1 MTIVIQYE
9 FRNLN
14 VKKNNFSINLSFND
28 INANLSIPYNAVVS
42 FADPYANFGLQLLKS
57 KLKQKKTNQN
67 KRDTLKN
74 KNQKNKGKIIKL
86 SKYRKD

>member
-1 MTIVIQYE
+1 MRDLYQVIPLKPQC
-9 FRNLN
+9 
-14 VKKNNFSINLSFND
+14 
-28 INANLSIPYNAVVS
+28 A
-42 FADPYANFGLQLLKS
+42 KS